1 MRIRLPLTTETPF
14 RWYIPLDRRGL
25 TLAEMA
31 LFGVLGGMTFLAKL
45 VMAGLP
51 NIEPV
56 SLLVMLYAAVFGR
69 KALYPIY
76 AYVLLEMALFGV
88 NLWAVNYLYI
98 WVLLAGATWMLRE
111 MSSPGGWALLSGT
124 FGLLF
129 GLLCAPVYAFTGGP
143 AFAVSWWISGIPYDL
158 LHCGGNF
165 GLALVLFVPL
175 RRLLER
181 LYRGMNMQRVQG

>member
-1 MRIRLPLTTETPF
+1 MDKQR
-14 RWYIPLDRRGL
+14 L
-25 TLAEMA
+25 TLTEVA

-76 AYVLLEMALFGV
+76 TYVLLEFALYGV

-98 WVLLAGATWMLRE
+98 WLILAGAARLLRG
-111 MSSPGGWALLSGT
+111 MTSPVGWALLSGT

-158 LHCGGNF
+158 IHCAGNF
-165 GLALVLFVPL
+165 GLALALFVPL
-175 RRLLER
+175 RNLLER
-181 LYRGMNMQRVQG
+181 LYRGARVQRARER